1 MGADAREAR
10 QRTRKRRK
18 IASSSLNK
26 QAQAPPTAHRKSSL
40 FKKSIVFRF
49 VLELFLEHHS
59 SNYCMRARVAGP
71 PCCMPLSPT
80 LPYLIKAAPP

>member
-26 QAQAPPTAHRKSSL
+26 QACSAHRTKTSL